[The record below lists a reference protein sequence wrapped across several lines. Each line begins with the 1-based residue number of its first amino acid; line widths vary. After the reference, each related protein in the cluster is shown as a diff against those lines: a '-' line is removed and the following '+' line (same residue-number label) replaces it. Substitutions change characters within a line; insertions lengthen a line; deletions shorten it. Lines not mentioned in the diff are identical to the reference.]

1 MKKLIVL
8 SIFLMMSILG
18 LVFGYENLKVIE
30 YSDSEGRI
38 NIPLLEDNSPVVSSV
53 MTIGKPYDDKN
64 VRIGVNFYDSTKDNQ
79 KDSIIVIGN
88 TFIPN
93 RGIIY
98 KSEKPFDVL
107 SIYDGVVLEVFDD
120 DLTGKYVKINH
131 NNNLIATYKILES
144 VKVKKGD
151 EVKKGDLIGTS
162 STSEIL
168 DGNLLL
174 LELESKS
181 VMVNPED
188 YYNKTIKEI

>member
-1 MKKLIVL
+1 
-8 SIFLMMSILG
+8 MSILG

-64 VRIGVNFYDSTKDNQ
+64 VRIGVNFYDSTKNNQ

-107 SIYDGVVLEVFDD
+107 SIYDGVVLEVSDD

>member
-64 VRIGVNFYDSTKDNQ
+64 VRIGVNFYDSTKNNQ

-107 SIYDGVVLEVFDD
+107 SIYDGVVLEVSDD